1 MNVSVLSKHINLKKN
16 SMKSIYVK
24 IWLLIAFVVTI
35 LLVNTVFNRMV
46 INKNEVMHNQKND
59 INLILRHLVD
69 LNYITIVIDD
79 LQDNLTPNNEEVKKK
94 IIALKN
100 QEFELIDQNRALL
113 LKNGFYTN
121 DIKQS
126 IEILENNEAIFKS
139 FMHSNSIEKW
149 VEMNKHESIH
159 LSIAI
164 KAIEENLYK
173 NRVVLMTQT
182 ASNLD
187 VINYIDIVQDI
198 IIVIITLVI
207 VRMLINDN
215 NKQTELI
222 AELKQIN
229 ATKDKFF
236 SIISHDLR
244 SPFNAILGFTE
255 VLQKEFHTYPQEQT
269 HQYLT
274 YIQQAARKTFDLLEN
289 LLEWSSL
296 QIGKYVPRFKMIPVS
311 EIILDEIDLLHSTA
325 KHKFID
331 LHTHFSNDSVVMVD
345 KHMMNTVFRNLIS
358 NAIKFTDV
366 NGKIEITVTEK
377 DSEVFIAIS
386 DNGVGIDQSTI
397 DNLFKIDSKISTI
410 GTHGEKG
417 TGLGL
422 LLCKELVEK
431 NHGKINIESE
441 IGVGTTFT
449 ITLPKANN
457 LM

>member
-1 MNVSVLSKHINLKKN
+1 
-16 SMKSIYVK
+16 MKSIYVK

-46 INKNEVMHNQKND
+46 INKNEVIHNQKND

-69 LNYITIVIDD
+69 LNFITIVIDD
-79 LQDNLTPNNEEVKKK
+79 LQDNLTPNNEEIKKK
-94 IIALKN
+94 IIAFKN

-113 LKNGFYTN
+113 LKNGFYN
-121 DIKQS
+121 DDIKQS
-126 IEILENNEAIFKS
+126 IKTLENNEAIFKS
-139 FMHSNSIEKW
+139 FMQSNSIEKW

-164 KAIEENLYK
+164 KEIEENLYK

-296 QIGKYVPRFKMIPVS
+296 QIGKYVPRLKLTPVS

-325 KHKFID
+325 QHKFIE
-331 LHTHFSNDSVVMVD
+331 LHTHFSNDSFVMID
-345 KHMMNTVFRNLIS
+345 KHMMKTVLRNLIS

-366 NGKIEITVTEK
+366 NGKIEITVTEE
-377 DSEVFIAIS
+377 DSEVSIAIS

-431 NHGKINIESE
+431 NNGKIGIESE
-441 IGVGTTFT
+441 TGVGTTFT
-449 ITLPKANN
+449 ITLPKASN
-457 LM
+457 LT